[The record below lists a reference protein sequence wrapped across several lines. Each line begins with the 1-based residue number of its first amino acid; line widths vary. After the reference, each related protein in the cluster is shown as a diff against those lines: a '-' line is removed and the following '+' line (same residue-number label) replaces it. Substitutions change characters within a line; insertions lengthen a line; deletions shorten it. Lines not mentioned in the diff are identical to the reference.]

1 MILRWICV
9 SESGLPILLLHLG
22 NTPKLANLFPNI
34 VPNVLCLVF
43 QSCPTLWDLM
53 GCGPPGSSF
62 HRDSPGRKAGV
73 GSHVLQGIIPSQGSN
88 PGLPHCTQILY
99 QLSHQENPSI
109 LEWVAFPFSS
119 GYSWPRS
126 LTRVSCIA
134 GEFFTNWAIREY
146 REFLSLK
153 PLVYLSLYWPVPL
166 SNNDQELS
174 WHHLK

>member
-1 MILRWICV
+1 MIFQWICV
-9 SESGLPILLLHLG
+9 GQSGFPILFLHLR
-22 NTPKLANLFPNI
+22 NTPKLENLFPNI
-34 VPNVLCLVF
+34 VPNVLCLVV
-43 QSCPTLWDLM
+43 QSCPTLCDPM
-53 GCGPPGSSF
+53 DCGPPGSSF
-62 HRDSPGRKAGV
+62 HRDSPGKKAGV
-73 GSHVLQGIIPSQGSN
+73 GSHVLQGTFPSQASN

-109 LEWVAFPFSS
+109 LEWVAFPLSN

-134 GEFFTNWAIREY
+134 GEFYTNWAIRES

-153 PLVYLSLYWPVPL
+153 TFVYWSLYWPLPL

-174 WHHLK
+174 WGHMK